1 MIAIVLAGGY
11 AKRLWPLTLNK
22 PKVLLPVAGKP
33 IIDYI
38 FEKILKINPPVR
50 KIIVSTNLR
59 FQPQF
64 EEWLETRGYDDV
76 ELVPDSSRSESDK
89 IGAIKALSNI
99 ASAINEEF
107 LVLAGDNLFPDELN
121 NFVQFFKEAQA
132 SVVAL
137 YHARNIGEAKK
148 SATVILDDNGQIV
161 EFIEKPEN
169 PKTTLVG
176 ACLYAF
182 PARISLSLKEYVA
195 RGLPQDEPGKFIEWL
210 HKVEPVYGF
219 MLNGH
224 LLDVGT
230 LESYK
235 EAENSF
241 KYGTPAEMDTELD
254 EG

>member
-1 MIAIVLAGGY
+1 MIAIILAGGY
-11 AKRLWPLTLNK
+11 AKRLWPLALDK

-33 IIDYI
+33 IIDYGI
-38 FEKILKINPPVR
+38 EKILRIRPPVR
-50 KIIVSTNLR
+50 KIVVSTNLR
-59 FQPQF
+59 FQLQF
-64 EEWLETRGYDDV
+64 EEWLKTSGYDDV

-121 NFVQFFKEAQA
+121 SFVQFLWKNKAP
-132 SVVAL
+132 VVAL
-137 YHARNIGEAKK
+137 YHARNVDEARK
-148 SATVILDDNGQIV
+148 SATVVLDDNGRIV
-161 EFIEKPEN
+161 EFVEKPEN

-182 PARISLSLKEYVA
+182 PARIGLRLKEYVA
-195 RGLPQDEPGKFIEWL
+195 HGLPQDEPGKFIEWL

-224 LLDVGT
+224 LLDIGT

-241 KYGTPAEMDTELD
+241 KYGSPEMDT
-254 EG
+254 